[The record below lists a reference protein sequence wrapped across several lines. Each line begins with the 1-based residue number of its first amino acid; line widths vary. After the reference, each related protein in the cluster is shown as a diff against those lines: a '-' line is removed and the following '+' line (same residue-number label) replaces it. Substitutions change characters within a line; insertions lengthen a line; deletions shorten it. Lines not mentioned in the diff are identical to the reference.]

1 MTAMRLK
8 LTVLS
13 WIAGAIVLIA
23 GCAGA
28 PRSHQAALDD
38 VDEEE
43 IIAAA
48 EKDDFPAANAPSR

>member
-1 MTAMRLK
+1 MTAMRQK
-8 LTVLS
+8 LTLLS
-13 WIAGAIVLIA
+13 WLAGAIVLIA

-28 PRSHQAALDD
+28 PRSHKAALNA

-48 EKDDFPAANAPSR
+48 EKDDFPAANAPAR